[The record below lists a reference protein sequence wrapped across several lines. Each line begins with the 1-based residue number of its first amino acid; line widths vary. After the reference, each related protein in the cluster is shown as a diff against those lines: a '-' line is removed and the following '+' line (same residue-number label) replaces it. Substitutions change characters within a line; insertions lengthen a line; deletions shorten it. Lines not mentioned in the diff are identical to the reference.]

1 MISEFSARVKP
12 TNKKAKG
19 VVTVSL
25 LSSLLCLVCYM
36 LVDKYR
42 GVIGLLIIGFIAVA
56 VLFYTKYIAVEY
68 FYDITFDGE
77 HNPLFVIRQRIG
89 NRYTTLCRVDLWSLK
104 KVEKK
109 TRAEMKSYRADSG
122 VVKYVYSPT
131 FMPEFVHLLTVRS
144 RSERADI
151 IIEAPDEFADY
162 LRASAKEA
170 SDYKQISD
178 EEDEY

>member
-12 TNKKAKG
+12 TNKKART
-19 VVTVSL
+19 VVNVSL

-42 GVIGLLIIGFIAVA
+42 GFVGLGIVGFIATA
-56 VLFYTKYIAVEY
+56 VFFYTKYMAVEY
-68 FYDITFDGE
+68 LYDITFDGE
-77 HNPLFVIRQRIG
+77 QNPLFVIRQRIG
-89 NRYTTLCRVDLWSLK
+89 KRYSTLCRIDLWSLK

-109 TRAEMKSYRADSG
+109 SREEMKGYRADSG

-131 FMPEFVHLLTVRS
+131 FMPDSVHLLTVRS
-144 RSERADI
+144 HSEHADI
-151 IIEAPDEFADY
+151 IIEAPDEFAEY
-162 LRASAKEA
+162 LRAAAKEA
-170 SDYKQISD
+170 SEYKQIAD